1 MRPAARGAEGSLV
14 VFSAY
19 EAHANFSDTSP
30 YQRHYTDYKVL
41 STSGQLVQAV
51 HNDPSNLFDGPATVK
66 LPAGSYRVIAQSNG
80 YGEVTVPVLVAGG
93 QTTVVHLEGIAAR
106 PDLAWGPSGVHRL
119 LISRAGLAALLA
131 RADAAFALRDAAPI
145 EVPSGRPVGEA
156 FFASGERFSLVHLCN
171 HWTAQVLGAA
181 GVPTTPVLDTLPAG
195 MVLDLKLRAG
205 I

>member
-93 QTTVVHLEGIAAR
+93 QTTVVHLEGGGNQW
-106 PDLAWGPSGVHRL
+106 PDR
-119 LISRAGLAALLA
+119 AALTAANPVRLPDGRIVGW
-131 RADAAFALRDAAPI
+131 RA
-145 EVPSGRPVGEA
+145 V
-156 FFASGERFSLVHLCN
+156 
-171 HWTAQVLGAA
+171 AQA
-181 GVPTTPVLDTLPAG
+181 DNQ
-195 MVLDLKLRAG
+195 
-205 I
+205 